1 MIRIALAAAAAFA
14 LSVATP
20 ALAGG
25 CEDCQSCPHRKVAA
39 AGEAEKKDGEAKAV
53 ACPCG
58 DGKECKCGDACQ
70 CPHCAAK
77 KAEKQDDQ
85 KKS

>member
-1 MIRIALAAAAAFA
+1 MIRIALAAAFAFA
-14 LSVATP
+14 LSLATP

-25 CEDCQSCPHRKVAA
+25 CEDCKDCPHRKVAA
-39 AGEAEKKDGEAKAV
+39 TEAEKKDGDAKAV

-58 DGKECKCGDACQ
+58 DGKECKCPAGCQ

-77 KAEKQDDQ
+77 KAEKKDDQ
-85 KKS
+85 KKT